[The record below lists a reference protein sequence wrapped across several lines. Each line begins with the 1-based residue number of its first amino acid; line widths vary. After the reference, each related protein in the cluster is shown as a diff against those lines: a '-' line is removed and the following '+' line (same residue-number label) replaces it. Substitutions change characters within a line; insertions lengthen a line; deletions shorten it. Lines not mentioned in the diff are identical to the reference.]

1 VLSQFCRECKGN
13 NAVFLRKRWRY
24 LQETWR
30 IDSNIVYLFHLTFDG
45 RKDILELPNVLA
57 ERFFMPDE
65 KLNFLRQSHTL
76 HPHPERVR
84 DPLFTSGSPFFDAR
98 DLVQVK
104 YELLR
109 RVRVDGYSVS
119 DATALFALSR
129 PTFYAAQ
136 SAWEQAG
143 LSGLLPVKT
152 GPRGAHKLTDEI
164 MRDLLPLSKT
174 MSSTELASWLEAHR
188 SLIVH
193 PRSIERA
200 LKRAAKKGGTPS

>member
-1 VLSQFCRECKGN
+1 M
-13 NAVFLRKRWRY
+13 
-24 LQETWR
+24 
-30 IDSNIVYLFHLTFDG
+30 YLFFLTFSQIIG
-45 RKDILELPNVLA
+45 ILQPPYLLPEGLSLS
-57 ERFFMPDE
+57 DE
-65 KLNFLRQSHTL
+65 KLTFLRQSQSL
-76 HPHPERVR
+76 HPHPERVS

-119 DATALFALSR
+119 EATALFALSR

-143 LSGLLPVKT
+143 LSGLLPGRT

-164 MRDLLPLSKT
+164 MSDLLPLSKT
-174 MSSTELASWLEAHR
+174 MSSTQLASWLEVHR
-188 SLIVH
+188 DLIVH

-200 LKRAAKKGGTPS
+200 LKRAAKKGGTSL

>member
-1 VLSQFCRECKGN
+1 
-13 NAVFLRKRWRY
+13 
-24 LQETWR
+24 
-30 IDSNIVYLFHLTFDG
+30 
-45 RKDILELPNVLA
+45 
-57 ERFFMPDE
+57 
-65 KLNFLRQSHTL
+65 
-76 HPHPERVR
+76 VR
-84 DPLFTSGSPFFDAR
+84 DPPFTSGSPFFDAR

-109 RVRVDGYSVS
+109 RVSVDGYSVS
-119 DATALFALSR
+119 EATTLFALSR

-143 LSGLLPVKT
+143 LGGLLPMKT

-188 SLIVH
+188 SLILH

-200 LKRAAKKGGTPS
+200 LKRAAKKGGTSS

>member
-1 VLSQFCRECKGN
+1 VLSQFCRECKGD
-13 NAVFLRKRWRY
+13 NAVFLRKGWRY
-24 LQETWR
+24 FQETGP
-30 IDSNIVYLFHLTFDG
+30 IYISIAYLFYLTFALAIG
-45 RKDILELPNVLA
+45 ILEPSHVLS
-57 ERFFMPDE
+57 EVFSMPDE
-65 KLNFLRQSHTL
+65 KLTFLRQSHTL

-129 PTFYAAQ
+129 PTFYAAL

-152 GPRGAHKLTDEI
+152 GPREAHKLTDEI

-188 SLIVH
+188 SLVVH

-200 LKRAAKKGGTPS
+200 LKRAAKKGGTSS

>member
-1 VLSQFCRECKGN
+1 MLSQFCRECKAN
-13 NAVFLRKRWRY
+13 NAVFLRKIWRY
-24 LQETWR
+24 LQE
-30 IDSNIVYLFHLTFDG
+30 IGLKYSKIVYLFRLTFAQTIG
-45 RKDILELPNVLA
+45 ILEPSHVLT
-57 ERFFMPDE
+57 EVFSMPDE
-65 KLNFLRQSHTL
+65 KLTFLRQSHTL
-76 HPHPERVR
+76 HPHPERVH

-152 GPRGAHKLTDEI
+152 GPREAHKLTDEI

-188 SLIVH
+188 SLVVH

-200 LKRAAKKGGTPS
+200 LKRAAKKGGTSS

>member
-1 VLSQFCRECKGN
+1 VLSQFCRKCKGN
-13 NAVFLRKRWRY
+13 NAAFLEGEWSCFQAVKPEYFRILYLFYLTFVQTRGILDPSCVL
-24 LQETWR
+24 LQE
-30 IDSNIVYLFHLTFDG
+30 VC
-45 RKDILELPNVLA
+45 
-57 ERFFMPDE
+57 MPDG
-65 KLNFLRQSHTL
+65 KLTFLRQSHAL

-164 MRDLLPLSKT
+164 MKDLLPLSKT
-174 MSSTELASWLEAHR
+174 MSSTEMASWLEAHH

-193 PRSIERA
+193 PRSIDRA
-200 LKRAAKKGGTPS
+200 LKQAAKKRGISS